1 MFLVMTII
9 MRHRSVWLAGGLGFC
24 MLIGLYRERLLSLA
38 RMGLAS
44 VLIFVLM
51 LTAFIL
57 APELGSSLKEKF
69 AAFSDPYSDG
79 TASWRIEGW
88 IQQLDQ
94 IKTKPLFGQG
104 LGGYYS
110 VRRGGKTFSL
120 SPHNAYVQMLL
131 KFGLMGLIVYGLV
144 AYSFFRTTLLVREKL
159 PRGAMR
165 AYVEIG
171 IVNFGAAHAYMI
183 GYGFSLIMLIY
194 FALAMSA
201 VSLQRDYWLVS
212 RPI

>member
-1 MFLVMTII
+1 
-9 MRHRSVWLAGGLGFC
+9 
-24 MLIGLYRERLLSLA
+24 
-38 RMGLAS
+38 
-44 VLIFVLM
+44 
-51 LTAFIL
+51 
-57 APELGSSLKEKF
+57 
-69 AAFSDPYSDG
+69 
-79 TASWRIEGW
+79 
-88 IQQLDQ
+88 
-94 IKTKPLFGQG
+94 
-104 LGGYYS
+104 
-110 VRRGGKTFSL
+110 
-120 SPHNAYVQMLL
+120 MLL